1 MEEFKIIMQIMYE
14 EDKYLVL
21 LNSKR
26 QKYFLRILDDEKFM
40 YPTMEEFTKLYNIFA
55 NDKIKQK
62 CYQKD
67 FQEKSSNL
75 KFKNK
80 KLRFN
85 PKIILGK
92 TLISLATAISILGCG
107 QKVKLKGM
115 SKK

>member
-67 FQEKSSNL
+67 FQAAALYPRRYKI
-75 KFKNK
+75 
-80 KLRFN
+80 RTN
-85 PKIILGK
+85 PLQG
-92 TLISLATAISILGCG
+92 SLCYRSYQGT
-107 QKVKLKGM
+107 
-115 SKK
+115 